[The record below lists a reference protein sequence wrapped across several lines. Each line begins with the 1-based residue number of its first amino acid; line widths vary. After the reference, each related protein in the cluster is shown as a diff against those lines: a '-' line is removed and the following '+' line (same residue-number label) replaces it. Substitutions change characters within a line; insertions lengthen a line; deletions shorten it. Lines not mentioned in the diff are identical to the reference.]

1 MSSVPTH
8 PEARHSEADKAPWH
22 RRLVPAALKRERIGG
37 QAVRFLIVGL
47 SNTAVDLII
56 FNLLRLIP
64 GMPDVAA
71 KAVSYFCGIVNSFFW
86 NKYWTFNARGTSK
99 GKREF
104 AVFLAV
110 NLPPLVVNVVV
121 FALLG
126 IWAGEGSFIVRN
138 AKAFGAAVVTIA
150 WNFVGSRYLAFRHTA
165 LERGPGEGPGV
176 GDSGN
181 HDGPDDTA
189 RASDA
194 GRAASAGRAGDVG
207 STGETQ

>member
-8 PEARHSEADKAPWH
+8 PEARHSETDKEPWH
-22 RRLVPAALKRERIGG
+22 RRLVPAALKRERVGG

-47 SNTAVDLII
+47 SNTAVDLVI

-104 AVFLAV
+104 LVFLAV

-150 WNFVGSRYLAFRHTA
+150 WNFAGSRYLAFRHTA
-165 LERGPGEGPGV
+165 LKK
-176 GDSGN
+176 
-181 HDGPDDTA
+181 GPDEG
-189 RASDA
+189 SDA
-194 GRAASAGRAGDVG
+194 GAAGGSGADGEAGRAGKAG
-207 STGETQ
+207 PTGEAG

>member
-8 PEARHSEADKAPWH
+8 PEARHSEAKKAPWH
-22 RRLVPAALKRERIGG
+22 RRLVPAALKRERVGG

-165 LERGPGEGPGV
+165 LKKGPDEGLGV
-176 GDSGN
+176 GDLGS
-181 HDGPDDTA
+181 HDGLDDPGLSGDT
-189 RASDA
+189 
-194 GRAASAGRAGDVG
+194 GQAGDAG
-207 STGETQ
+207 STGEAG

>member
-1 MSSVPTH
+1 VNFDPAR
-8 PEARHSEADKAPWH
+8 PIRHSKSHRELWH
-22 RRLVPAALKRERIGG
+22 RRLVPGALGRERLGG

-47 SNTAVDLII
+47 ANTAVDLII

-64 GMPDVAA
+64 GMPDPAA
-71 KAVSYFCGIVNSFFW
+71 KAISYFCGIVNSFFW
-86 NKYWTFNARGTSK
+86 NKYWTFGARRSAK

-104 AVFLAV
+104 LVFVAV

-121 FALLG
+121 FSLLG

-165 LERGPGEGPGV
+165 LRKRPDGLDGTGAGE
-176 GDSGN
+176 
-181 HDGPDDTA
+181 
-189 RASDA
+189 
-194 GRAASAGRAGDVG
+194 AGDNGSVG
-207 STGETQ
+207 SPLDGGARE

>member
-8 PEARHSEADKAPWH
+8 PEARHSETDKEPWH
-22 RRLVPAALKRERIGG
+22 RRLVPAALKRERVGG

-56 FNLLRLIP
+56 FNLLRFIP

-126 IWAGEGSFIVRN
+126 IWAGQGSFIVRN
-138 AKAFGAAVVTIA
+138 GKAFGAAVVTIA
-150 WNFVGSRYLAFRHTA
+150 WNFVGSRYLAFRHVT
-165 LERGPGEGPGV
+165 LKKGPDEGLDA
-176 GDSGN
+176 GDSGSPVGL
-181 HDGPDDTA
+181 D
-189 RASDA
+189 DA
-194 GRAASAGRAGDVG
+194 GRAGNAGRAGAAGRAGDAG
-207 STGETQ
+207 STGEAG

>member
-1 MSSVPTH
+1 VSSVPTH

-22 RRLVPAALKRERIGG
+22 RRLVPAPLKRERVGG

-47 SNTAVDLII
+47 SNTAVDLVI

-165 LERGPGEGPGV
+165 LKKGPGEGLGV
-176 GDSGN
+176 GDSGD
-181 HDGPDDTA
+181 HDG
-189 RASDA
+189 SDGPGPA
-194 GRAASAGRAGDVG
+194 GSAGHAGEAG
-207 STGETQ
+207 STGEAG

>member
-8 PEARHSEADKAPWH
+8 PEARHSEAGKAPWH

-86 NKYWTFNARGTSK
+86 NKYWTFNARGTFFVS
-99 GKREF
+99 GWTTC
-104 AVFLAV
+104 
-110 NLPPLVVNVVV
+110 NPM
-121 FALLG
+121 
-126 IWAGEGSFIVRN
+126 
-138 AKAFGAAVVTIA
+138 AFPRRVQ
-150 WNFVGSRYLAFRHTA
+150 
-165 LERGPGEGPGV
+165 
-176 GDSGN
+176 
-181 HDGPDDTA
+181 TA
-189 RASDA
+189 RY
-194 GRAASAGRAGDVG
+194 RASAFLTSGW
-207 STGETQ
+207 SS

>member
-1 MSSVPTH
+1 
-8 PEARHSEADKAPWH
+8 
-22 RRLVPAALKRERIGG
+22 
-37 QAVRFLIVGL
+37 L

-71 KAVSYFCGIVNSFFW
+71 KAVSYFCGIINSFFW

-165 LERGPGEGPGV
+165 LKKGPGEGPGV

-181 HDGPDDTA
+181 LDGPDDAA
-189 RASDA
+189 RAGDA
-194 GRAASAGRAGDVG
+194 GRAGEAG
-207 STGETQ
+207 STGEAG